1 MRLRYSAILTALII
15 AITSCTQPA
24 VKKETFTDP
33 QEVLDAFS
41 KLKSSVEVGV
51 TYNKYIDNLTDVNTA
66 LTKYSETGKANP
78 SEVKLLQKAFRGYLI
93 AGEFW
98 GCDFKE
104 VNFDEYKC
112 RDTKI
117 IEASTLLPDVANND
131 GIKDAIANKRGADDY
146 ISIKLD
152 KKAVLSLIWIS
163 SEKQVILAK
172 IKE

>member
-1 MRLRYSAILTALII
+1 MRLFTSIILTAAI
-15 AITSCTQPA
+15 AVTSCTQPTI
-24 VKKETFTDP
+24 KKETFSES
-33 QEVLDAFS
+33 QEVFTTFS
-41 KLKSSVEVGV
+41 KLSSSIEMGV
-51 TYNKYIDNLTDVNTA
+51 TYDKYIDNLTEVNTA
-66 LTKYSETGKANP
+66 LTKYSESGKANP

-98 GCDFKE
+98 DCDFRQ

-131 GIKDAIANKRGADDY
+131 GIKDAIAGKKGADDY

-152 KKAVLSLIWIS
+152 KKAVLSLIWLS

-172 IKE
+172 VK

>member
-1 MRLRYSAILTALII
+1 MRLRYSVILTALII

-24 VKKETFTDP
+24 DKKESFADP

-51 TYNKYIDNLTDVNTA
+51 TYDKYIDKLTDVNTA
-66 LTKYSETGKANP
+66 LTKYSESGKANP
-78 SEVKLLQKAFRGYLI
+78 SEVELLQTAFSGYLI

-98 GCDFKE
+98 NCDFKD
-104 VNFDEYKC
+104 VNIEEYKC
-112 RDTKI
+112 RDEKI
-117 IEASTLLPDVANND
+117 LEASKLLPDVANND

-152 KKAVLSLIWIS
+152 KKAVLSLIWLS
-163 SEKQVILAK
+163 SEKQVVLAK
-172 IKE
+172 VKE